1 MEATERMQPVI
12 RVVDIPDEVT
22 AKEAERLMNAP
33 CEEANYLLVNVL
45 YMEPLRSTRAVYRL
59 SAREQAERPDIA
71 RSVGVGGNKADRDG
85 KDDAARA
92 VIKANVTMTVTV
104 LIAKLKALGIER
116 GKTWVTE
123 ARLAVRGRGEVL
135 QR

>member
-1 MEATERMQPVI
+1 METTERMQPVI

-59 SAREQAERPDIA
+59 SAREQAGTVTGNRPDSDGNWGLTA
-71 RSVGVGGNKADRDG
+71 RRLGWPMRGWTPV
-85 KDDAARA
+85 ARGP
-92 VIKANVTMTVTV
+92 N
-104 LIAKLKALGIER
+104 
-116 GKTWVTE
+116 
-123 ARLAVRGRGEVL
+123 
-135 QR
+135 

>member
-1 MEATERMQPVI
+1 METTERMQPVI

-59 SAREQAERPDIA
+59 SAREQAGTVTGNRPD
-71 RSVGVGGNKADRDG
+71 SDG
-85 KDDAARA
+85 KDDAARKIIA
-92 VIKANVTMTVTV
+92 ANSALTVPA
-104 LIAKLKALGIER
+104 LLAKLAGLGIDR
-116 GKTWVTE
+116 KKTWVAY
-123 ARLAVRGRGEVL
+123 ARLDARGAGTKL
-135 QR
+135 TG